1 MFEVLSY
8 WDLGL
13 AVGTALL
20 ALGEVRGL
28 IVARRKGLTRNVS
41 RLVTHGLIALLM
53 LVYAWFGV
61 GWLQTYQSLGTQT
74 DLTGIY
80 TMIWTYSLWGLA
92 IALLVGIEISS
103 HLRALSGGL
112 TRNVTR
118 LTTRLVMLMVL
129 LVMLSVNL
137 RRWDLF
143 IDELEAPYRDAIP
156 TSAAVDR

>member
-1 MFEVLSY
+1 MFAILSY

-13 AVGTALL
+13 AAATALL
-20 ALGEVRGL
+20 ALGEVRAL

-53 LVYAWFGV
+53 LVYIMLGV
-61 GWLQTYQSLGTQT
+61 GWLRTYHSLGTEI

-80 TMIWTYSLWGLA
+80 TMIWTYSLLGLA
-92 IALLVGIEISS
+92 IALLVGVEISA
-103 HLRALSGGL
+103 HLRALEAGL
-112 TRNVTR
+112 TRDVSR
-118 LTTRLVMLMVL
+118 LTTRIVMLVVM
-129 LVMLSVNL
+129 LVMLSVNV

-143 IDELEAPYRDAIP
+143 LDELEAPYHDMIP